1 MQLSSWSIRAALAA
15 SVMTFLSAG
24 AVLAADAPAGD
35 VNSEI
40 SALKTR
46 IAELEKKENES
57 WLTEERTNQI
67 KSIVQEVIADS
78 QTRGNFSDGVDA
90 GTVLSTVGIG
100 EAPAVLLPA
109 LCRPDGL
116 SEVSAAQSGPPS
128 EAAMAGPPALTR

>member
-46 IAELEKKENES
+46 IAELEKKENEN

-90 GTVLSTVGIG
+90 GYNYGFFIKTT
-100 EAPAVLLPA
+100 
-109 LCRPDGL
+109 DN
-116 SEVSAAQSGPPS
+116 
-128 EAAMAGPPALTR
+128 